1 MPETAE
7 TNLRAGRREWIGLAV
22 LAFPCFLISMDFTVL
37 HLAVPKITADLAPSS
52 TQLLWIVDIYGF
64 FIASSLITMGTLG
77 DRIGRRKLLLI
88 GAAAFGVASAIAA
101 FANSA
106 STLIATRALLG
117 VAGATLMPS
126 TMALLRNMFHDEHQ
140 RRFAIAMWINAFVV
154 GGAIGPILGGIMLE
168 HFWWGSVFLL
178 NVPVMALLLVLGPI
192 FLPEFRDPNPGKPDI
207 SSSVLSLF
215 AVLFVIYGVKRIA
228 QDGVGSVPLLAIAIG
243 IALAA
248 VFVARQKRLEH
259 PFIDLELFREAPFSS
274 SVATQLI
281 ATITFGG
288 LYLIVSQYLQLV
300 VGLSPLRAGMALL
313 PATVVGIIGTF
324 AAPAIVKKVPS
335 SYVMPAGM
343 LFTTIGIFAITR
355 ITPSSSLAL
364 LVGAYMIMSFG
375 INIAI
380 TLTTDMI
387 MTVAP
392 PERAG
397 AASGIS
403 ETSAELGA
411 ALGVAIM
418 GSISTA
424 YYRGALGET
433 LPAGLPADVARNAMA
448 TIGGAVKSAAN
459 LNDAMR
465 SELIDNARD
474 AFTGS
479 LALVAQ
485 VCAVLVLAT
494 GIIVLFV
501 LRRSEAPTILRSES

>member
-1 MPETAE
+1 MTGPGATSEK
-7 TNLRAGRREWIGLAV
+7 AGRREWIGLAV
-22 LAFPCFLISMDFTVL
+22 LAFPCFLLAMDITVL
-37 HLAVPKITADLAPSS
+37 HLALPKLTADLAPSS

-117 VAGATLMPS
+117 VAGSTLMPS
-126 TMALLRNMFHDEHQ
+126 TMALIRNMFHDEHQ

-154 GGAIGPILGGIMLE
+154 GGAIGPILGGVMLE

-178 NVPVMALLLVLGPI
+178 NVPVMAMLLVLGPML
-192 FLPEFRDPNPGKPDI
+192 LPEFRDPNPGKPDI
-207 SSSVLSLF
+207 PSSVLSLF
-215 AVLFVIYGVKRIA
+215 AVLFVIFGVKRIA
-228 QDGVGSVPLLAIAIG
+228 QDGVGSTPLIAIAAG

-248 VFVARQKRLEH
+248 VFVARQRRLEH
-259 PFIDLELFREAPFSS
+259 PFIDVDLFREAPFSA

-281 ATITFGG
+281 ATMTFGG

-300 VGLSPLRAGMALL
+300 LGLSPLRAGMALL
-313 PATVVGIIGTF
+313 PATVAGILGTF
-324 AAPAIVKKVPS
+324 VAPAIVKRIS
-335 SYVMPAGM
+335 SAYVMPAGM
-343 LFTTIGIFAITR
+343 LFTTIGILAITQ
-355 ITPSSSLAL
+355 ITASSSLVL

-411 ALGVAIM
+411 ALGIAIM

-424 YYRGALGET
+424 YYRAALGGT
-433 LPAGLPADVARNAMA
+433 LPAGLPADAARNAMA
-448 TIGGAVKSAAN
+448 TIGGAVTSASK
-459 LNDAMR
+459 LNGVMR
-465 SELIDNARD
+465 TDLIENARD

-485 VCAVLVLAT
+485 VCAVLVMAT
-494 GIIVLFV
+494 GIIVLIV
-501 LRRSEAPTILRSES
+501 LRNPVAKRG

>member
-1 MPETAE
+1 MVEADK
-7 TNLRAGRREWIGLAV
+7 TNEKAGRREWIGLAV
-22 LAFPCFLISMDFTVL
+22 LAFPCFLLSMDFTVL
-37 HLAVPKITADLAPSS
+37 HLAVPKLTADLQPSS

-64 FIASSLITMGTLG
+64 MIASSLITMGTLG
-77 DRIGRRKLLLI
+77 DRIGRRRLLLI
-88 GAAAFGVASAIAA
+88 GAAAFGAASTVAA
-101 FANSA
+101 FAGSA

-126 TMALLRNMFHDEHQ
+126 TMALIRNMFHDEHQ

-154 GGAIGPILGGIMLE
+154 GGAIGPILGGILLE

-178 NVPVMALLLVLGPI
+178 NVPVMITLLIVGPI
-192 FLPEFRDPNPGKPDI
+192 LLPEFRDPNPGTLDI
-207 SSSVLSLF
+207 ASAALSL
-215 AVLFVIYGVKRIA
+215 LSILSIIYGIKRIA
-228 QDGVGSVPLLAIAIG
+228 QDGFGTIPIGAIAAG
-243 IALAA
+243 ILLAA
-248 VFVARQKRLEH
+248 VFTARQRRLEH
-259 PFIDLELFREAPFSS
+259 PLIDLDLFAKSEFSA

-313 PATVVGIIGTF
+313 PATLSGIAGTF
-324 AAPAIVKKVPS
+324 AAPAIVKRVS
-335 SYVMPAGM
+335 ARSIMPAGM
-343 LFTTIGIFAITR
+343 LFTTIGMIAITM
-355 ITPSSSLAL
+355 IKPTSNLAL
-364 LVGAYMIMSFG
+364 LVGAYMVMSFG

-387 MTVAP
+387 MSVAP

-424 YYRGALGET
+424 YYRNALGET
-433 LPAGLPADVARNAMA
+433 LPVGIPADVARSAMA
-448 TIGGAVKSAAN
+448 TIGGAVSSAARIN
-459 LNDAMR
+459 GPLAADVI
-465 SELIDNARD
+465 ETARD
-474 AFTGS
+474 AFTAS
-479 LALVAQ
+479 LALVAA
-485 VCAVLVLAT
+485 VCTVLVLAT
-494 GIIVLFV
+494 GAIVLFA
-501 LRRSEAPTILRSES
+501 LRRSVSPVELQGEV

>member
-1 MPETAE
+1 MAE
-7 TNLRAGRREWIGLAV
+7 AEQIDVRAGRREWIGLVV
-22 LAFPCFLISMDFTVL
+22 LAFPCFLLSMDFTVL
-37 HLAVPKITADLAPSS
+37 HLAVPKLTADLEPSS

-77 DRIGRRKLLLI
+77 DRIGRRKLLLF
-88 GAAAFGVASAIAA
+88 GAAAFGAASAVAA
-101 FANSA
+101 FADSA
-106 STLIATRALLG
+106 ATLIATRALLG

-126 TMALLRNMFHDEHQ
+126 TMALIRNMFHDEHQ

-178 NVPVMALLLVLGPI
+178 NVPVMVTLLIVGPI
-192 FLPEFRDPNPGKPDI
+192 LLPEFRDPASRTVDI
-207 SSSVLSLF
+207 PSVALSLLAILTIIF
-215 AVLFVIYGVKRIA
+215 GIKRMA
-228 QDGVGSVPLLAIAIG
+228 QDGVGSVPIAAIVAG
-243 IALAA
+243 IVLGA
-248 VFVARQKRLEH
+248 VFVARTKRLEH
-259 PFIDLELFREAPFSS
+259 PLIDLDLFRQIEFSS

-300 VGLSPLRAGMALL
+300 LGLSPLRAGMALL
-313 PATVVGIIGTF
+313 PATLSGILGTF
-324 AAPAIVKKVPS
+324 AAPAIVKRVS
-335 SYVMPAGM
+335 ARSVMPGGM
-343 LFTTIGIFAITR
+343 LLTTVGMVAISLV
-355 ITPSSSLAL
+355 TPASHLAL
-364 LVGAYMIMSFG
+364 VVGAYMVMSFG
-375 INIAI
+375 INIAM

-387 MTVAP
+387 MSAAP

-424 YYRGALGET
+424 YYRSTLGET
-433 LPAGLPADVARNAMA
+433 LPVGVPPDVARDAMA
-448 TIGGAVKSAAN
+448 TIGGAVSSAADVKG
-459 LNDAMR
+459 LLKT
-465 SELIDNARD
+465 ELIETARD

-479 LALVAQ
+479 LALVAT
-485 VCAVLVLAT
+485 VCTILVLAT
-494 GIIVLFV
+494 GVIVLLV
-501 LRRSEAPTILRSES
+501 LRKSVSAVELQGEG